1 MTKRK
6 IVILSLLALVV
17 LTALVIGTV
26 SAVREYKYRKRNA
39 IDFEIADTLKDGG
52 GKKATVILLGGQSN
66 ASGCS
71 LDEYLKKNTT
81 PEKYAEYE
89 AGYDNVYINFFA
101 TGTNQ
106 SNGFVKC
113 SVRQGEIIEDF
124 GVCFGP
130 ELGMAE
136 KLNELYPDQTFFIIK
151 CAWGNTAL
159 YDQWLAPRSEGKIG
173 KHYRNFTK
181 FVDASLKYLKS
192 KNYDVQ
198 IEAMCWMQGESDS
211 ISNEDAAAY
220 EENLENLISDIRSDL
235 SAFADEDGIAFIDAA
250 IADEVIFWPN
260 AGVINTAKRT
270 VADRSPLNVFVD
282 TNAAGLT
289 TLGEPQPDHD
299 IAHYDSQS
307 EIKLGHLFAEAVSR
321 FLK

>member
-1 MTKRK
+1 MTKTKK
-6 IVILSLLALVV
+6 IIIAALALLLLAAILFGV
-17 LTALVIGTV
+17 LFGVKI
-26 SAVREYKYRKRNA
+26 YKKRHPA
-39 IDFEIADTLKDGG
+39 GMERSTLPNGH
-52 GKKATVILLGGQSN
+52 GKKATVILLAGQSN
-66 ASGCS
+66 AAGCS
-71 LDEYLKKNTT
+71 HDEYLKMTAT

-89 AGYDNVYINFFA
+89 AGYDNVYINYFVSA
-101 TGTNQ
+101 TNE
-106 SNGFVKC
+106 SRGFVKC
-113 SVRQGEIIEDF
+113 GARQGEAIDF
-124 GVCFGP
+124 YGFGP
-130 ELGMAE
+130 ELGLAE
-136 KLNELYPDQTFFIIK
+136 KLHEEHPDEMFFIIK
-151 CAWGNTAL
+151 YAWGGT
-159 YDQWLAPRSEGKIG
+159 DLARAWAAPSSEGDTG
-173 KHYRNFTK
+173 
-181 FVDASLKYLKS
+181 SLYNSLLELTRQSMAYLEA
-192 KNYDVQ
+192 KNYDVS
-198 IEAMCWMQGESDS
+198 IRAMCWMQGESDS
-211 ISNEDAAAY
+211 ISDEDAAAY
-220 EENLENLISDIRSDL
+220 ERNLENLISDIRSDL